1 MIFLSYSHF
10 GNVWFGF
17 SPMSGSDSDGNVG
30 SKELVA
36 AADVIL
42 ATYV

>member
-1 MIFLSYSHF
+1 MIFLPYSRF
-10 GNVWFGF
+10 ENVWFGF

-30 SKELVA
+30 SKYLV